1 MKLNVFL
8 RMVIL
13 LVVLLALLVSMSGC
27 LGVFEKSPEEVRQD
41 FVDTYQ
47 RMDSATF
54 SVDIEPGFQGNTSRE
69 LISGDY
75 RNPEGMDYL
84 RVSSEYRRYGA
95 ESEVRWSE
103 EYRVELRDGN
113 LSLRTGDEN
122 ETVEGV
128 SKRDLGSV
136 YQVGF
141 EDRSEWRFVSAEAE
155 VENLLDSGV
164 EAREGLGVYVD
175 ADDEQVARLL
185 NQLQTMATGT
195 EIHPVTADDIR
206 EKDVRLVK
214 QEITHEPDY
223 SIDIR
228 VETKEGREINGTITF
243 A

>member
-1 MKLNVFL
+1 MNLNINVRRL
-8 RMVIL
+8 GL
-13 LVVLLALLVSMSGC
+13 LVLALALLAALWGC
-27 LGVFEKSPEEVRQD
+27 LGVFEESPEEVRQD

-47 RMDSATF
+47 GMDSATF

-75 RNPEGMDYL
+75 RNPKGMDYL
-84 RVSSEYRRYGA
+84 RVSSEYLKYGA

-103 EYRVELRDGN
+103 DYRVELRDGN
-113 LSLRTGDEN
+113 LSLRIGDEN

-128 SKRDLGSV
+128 SKRNLGSV
-136 YQVGF
+136 YEVEFG
-141 EDRSEWRFVSAEAE
+141 DRSEWRFVTAEAE
-155 VENLLDSGV
+155 VENLLDSEV
-164 EAREGLGVYVD
+164 ESREGLGVYVD
-175 ADDEQVARLL
+175 ADDEQVASLL

-195 EIHPVTADDIR
+195 AIHSVSADDIR

-228 VETKEGREINGTITF
+228 VETKEGRRIESTITF